1 MKEKKETRITNG
13 IKRKTPCWVRERT
26 YPSCFVQ
33 CKPLFMYQH
42 QQVRSIDHHPTSL
55 SQRLPFSR
63 LQVVF
68 LFTLYKI
75 ISSCPQGFCCGVEK
89 TIFQQNRCHMENPK
103 FTFVQVQN
111 KIFKT
116 DEKLAIVVGTQALVL
131 NSPELEFNLSYIEV
145 AKTWSSLNSSEPL
158 FLQV

>member
-1 MKEKKETRITNG
+1 
-13 IKRKTPCWVRERT
+13 
-26 YPSCFVQ
+26 
-33 CKPLFMYQH
+33 
-42 QQVRSIDHHPTSL
+42 
-55 SQRLPFSR
+55 
-63 LQVVF
+63 
-68 LFTLYKI
+68 
-75 ISSCPQGFCCGVEK
+75 
-89 TIFQQNRCHMENPK
+89 MENPK